1 MRKTNVLLNLIK
13 EQDSDS
19 LIDKVYLYAE
29 GLNEPEYQFLIRKRE
44 DVGIKHDSKELKN
57 DSKAFIEYWQCMYDV

>member
-1 MRKTNVLLNLIK
+1 MLNLIK
-13 EQDSDS
+13 EQDSES

-29 GLNEPEYQFLIRKRE
+29 GLNKPEYQFLIRKCE

-57 DSKAFIEYWQCMYDV
+57 DSKAFIEYWQCMDDV